1 MSRSDD
7 EDSNLYGDEQDD
19 NSVAQNFDEEGEDIG
34 YNRKRNPIND
44 DDDDDD
50 EDEEEEEE
58 DEEEAR
64 KVKLAPKT
72 RLFSLHSANNM
83 TL

>member
-7 EDSNLYGDEQDD
+7 EDSNLFGDEQDD
-19 NSVAQNFDEEGEDIG
+19 NSVTQHSDEEGEDIG

-44 DDDDDD
+44 DDEDDD

-64 KVKLAPKT
+64 KVIENCL
-72 RLFSLHSANNM
+72 
-83 TL
+83 